1 MIRNFCKKNE
11 NYIIAIIITILTFL
25 VFWGQWMYSDV
36 VTFAKSGDQHQLCFS
51 SFNKLGDLLSR
62 GILYGIDSGSSNG
75 ATDFFLRGQ
84 IPVRYLP
91 IMLFALVGHFTNSR
105 IIYLFF
111 WGLHM
116 FVAMIFA
123 LKLSREIFCLPKY
136 ISILFATSCTSLFCF
151 EMWYSSHAI
160 ISFLVIPLMYF
171 AIKSIN
177 SSKWIDSFW
186 YSILYVL
193 GFTAGYITLSVEL
206 VGIVICFALFYGKL
220 YRTDLNIKDVIVRV
234 LRPVFIA
241 GIIVL
246 LYYLGV
252 LTYLKMIV
260 RAGSY
265 DLADALAM
273 NLNVMNLLKVV
284 FHSFNGI
291 DATEQL
297 PIITIGTLWTI
308 VLFVFSFSKR
318 VDNINGKNS
327 IFIKY
332 CIGINLILFIVSFGA
347 TTPLG
352 AWFYSTLPILGQT
365 HLTIRYMMVTIP
377 MMYLAFCILLNDS
390 SLGCIG
396 ENEKKIY
403 KISSFVI
410 LVGSLILCF
419 VFSNI
424 VCDTFDVE
432 KLILELIITGIVLY
446 YVSKEG
452 WTSKKVLLLWSTTM
466 FLIAVDT
473 FYNFENVTRYS
484 GEVNSSSL
492 VYDEANQEIFQSYL
506 SSLDKKEIYRFA
518 HLDSTREVTFYIPG
532 NYEWFGLNNENLSNY
547 IGMDV
552 HTCLPEDYRASFG
565 WFDRIDWAYLY
576 NTRAD
581 FIVAD
586 EGAIDKNIEQMQ
598 VCVDWDQSN
607 VILNNIYRI
616 CKLKKYIPSYYTGG
630 EYYQEDVTDNVLDNG
645 FFYCP
650 YLTQENILEFD
661 TDRSTYFTL
670 KVNSGG
676 KNDIAFLSYP
686 NADFVYFVD
695 GQKIEPIIYQMQSYI
710 PIEAGVHEIKIEYKN
725 VFDIWGNYVMLA
737 YYIIYIFAVVAF
749 LIMKKVGK
757 EKNHE

>member
-1 MIRNFCKKNE
+1 M
-11 NYIIAIIITILTFL
+11 
-25 VFWGQWMYSDV
+25 
-36 VTFAKSGDQHQLCFS
+36 
-51 SFNKLGDLLSR
+51 
-62 GILYGIDSGSSNG
+62 
-75 ATDFFLRGQ
+75 
-84 IPVRYLP
+84 
-91 IMLFALVGHFTNSR
+91 
-105 IIYLFF
+105 
-111 WGLHM
+111 
-116 FVAMIFA
+116 
-123 LKLSREIFCLPKY
+123 
-136 ISILFATSCTSLFCF
+136 
-151 EMWYSSHAI
+151 
-160 ISFLVIPLMYF
+160 
-171 AIKSIN
+171 
-177 SSKWIDSFW
+177 
-186 YSILYVL
+186 
-193 GFTAGYITLSVEL
+193 
-206 VGIVICFALFYGKL
+206 
-220 YRTDLNIKDVIVRV
+220 
-234 LRPVFIA
+234 
-241 GIIVL
+241 
-246 LYYLGV
+246 
-252 LTYLKMIV
+252 
-260 RAGSY
+260 
-265 DLADALAM
+265 
-273 NLNVMNLLKVV
+273 
-284 FHSFNGI
+284 
-291 DATEQL
+291 
-297 PIITIGTLWTI
+297 
-308 VLFVFSFSKR
+308 
-318 VDNINGKNS
+318 
-327 IFIKY
+327 
-332 CIGINLILFIVSFGA
+332 
-347 TTPLG
+347 
-352 AWFYSTLPILGQT
+352 
-365 HLTIRYMMVTIP
+365 
-377 MMYLAFCILLNDS
+377 
-390 SLGCIG
+390 
-396 ENEKKIY
+396 
-403 KISSFVI
+403 
-410 LVGSLILCF
+410 
-419 VFSNI
+419 
-424 VCDTFDVE
+424 
-432 KLILELIITGIVLY
+432 ILELIITGIVLY

-473 FYNFENVTRYS
+473 FYDFENVTQYS

-607 VILNNIYRI
+607 VILNNIYHI

-670 KVNSGG
+670 KVNSGE

-695 GQKIEPIIYQMQSYI
+695 GQKIEPIMYQMQSYI